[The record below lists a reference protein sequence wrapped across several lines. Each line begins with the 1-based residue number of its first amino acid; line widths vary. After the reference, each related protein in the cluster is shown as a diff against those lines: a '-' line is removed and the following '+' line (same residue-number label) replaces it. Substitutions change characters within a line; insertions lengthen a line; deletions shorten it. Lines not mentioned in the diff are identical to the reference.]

1 MLFSARVGGVQ
12 GLGRASG
19 PPPLPKWHHAH
30 VKLVLSMRLEH
41 GQAHLAAKPLL
52 SLVSGKPTLAGLL
65 IPVSLEQGQLCAF
78 CGSRTSLRIICKV
91 VSNCRG
97 S

>member
-19 PPPLPKWHHAH
+19 PPPPKWHHAH

-41 GQAHLAAKPLL
+41 GQDHLAAKPLL
-52 SLVSGKPTLAGLL
+52 SLISGKLTLAGLL
-65 IPVSLEQGQLCAF
+65 SPRS
-78 CGSRTSLRIICKV
+78 
-91 VSNCRG
+91 
-97 S
+97 